1 MSVRNSPR
9 IFLARASRS
18 ADTDFGM
25 AQPQISF
32 HAIGVLRPGPTG
44 NRAKATL
51 PATRDLFLSLNSPQ
65 KVESAAVIA
74 ASPAMKIALASFRQ
88 YAVIVYGGFLS
99 LCNGFYQYTFTCR
112 C

>member
-9 IFLARASRS
+9 IFLASAWRS
-18 ADTDFGM
+18 GDTDFGM

-44 NRAKATL
+44 NRAKAIL

-74 ASPAMKIALASFRQ
+74 ASPAMKIALASFRP
-88 YAVIVYGGFLS
+88 YAVIASGAILS
-99 LCNGFYQYTFTCR
+99 LCNASHQYSTTCW
-112 C
+112 